1 MNIWGLLP
9 NLALVEYRTKWI
21 RIMRGPGESQFCHTI
36 IKVCVS
42 FSCQRK
48 FESIERIIF
57 NKKFSSIKTSEMIWP
72 HCVNRR
78 RRNSILGRLLW
89 HLNLTV
95 KTLVYIIVHYSN
107 RMFFRPSWLE
117 QLNLWKFKLLIVKK
131 NAYLFLNLVHC
142 TWVTLSCFDSNFSI
156 DLMMNCPAGVALFKW
171 FS

>member
-1 MNIWGLLP
+1 MFVVYKKLNRLCNELDI
-9 NLALVEYRTKWI
+9 
-21 RIMRGPGESQFCHTI
+21 SQFYHVI

-42 FSCQRK
+42 FSGQRK

-117 QLNLWKFKLLIVKK
+117 HINIWKFKLLIVKEIHTFIFRPK
-131 NAYLFLNLVHC
+131 
-142 TWVTLSCFDSNFSI
+142 
-156 DLMMNCPAGVALFKW
+156 GQ
-171 FS
+171 